1 MPDAGDPLNA
11 LPADARARF
20 DAFTEALERID
31 VGAMSLYAI
40 PGDEAEMEQAR
51 EAARAVARE
60 RGLEPALDAARQE
73 VLAFVSEDYRETSA
87 GLGYLGGTSPT
98 VGFGAGDDRLRVM
111 QSLADA
117 VMAVVLD
124 DALDPDDRAEL
135 LGAGDDLPASDAD
148 AGA

>member
-51 EAARAVARE
+51 EAARAVARK

-135 LGAGDDLPASDAD
+135 LGAWDDLPASDAD

>member
-135 LGAGDDLPASDAD
+135 LGAWDDLPASDAD

>member
-31 VGAMSLYAI
+31 VGTMSLYAI

-135 LGAGDDLPASDAD
+135 LGAWDDLPASDAD

>member
-1 MPDAGDPLNA
+1 VPDAGDPLNA
-11 LPADARARF
+11 LPADERERF
-20 DAFTEALERID
+20 DAFKAALERID

-124 DALDPDDRAEL
+124 EALDPDDRAEL
-135 LGAGDDLPASDAD
+135 LGAWDDLPASDAD

>member
-1 MPDAGDPLNA
+1 VPDAGDPLNA

-135 LGAGDDLPASDAD
+135 LGAWDDLPAGDAD

>member
-1 MPDAGDPLNA
+1 MPDGGDPLNA

-135 LGAGDDLPASDAD
+135 LGAWDDLPASDAD

>member
-1 MPDAGDPLNA
+1 VPDAGDPLNA

-51 EAARAVARE
+51 EAARAVARK

-135 LGAGDDLPASDAD
+135 LGAWDDLPASDAD

>member
-1 MPDAGDPLNA
+1 VPDAGDPLNA

-135 LGAGDDLPASDAD
+135 LGAWDDLPASDAD